1 MQCASN
7 WRRALWVALAEVG
20 PPLCTP
26 RKWALWWK
34 EEWRAVWTCVK
45 DTIKI
50 RSWVSRGG
58 DFSNRHCAVPTWT
71 TPHPCTVQQQMLPTV
86 FVCVSLNQSFNN
98 CCFTQKH
105 SYLAAK
111 QCGISAYSQ
120 SCPLAELSST
130 YGKSTCRDFC
140 SHKWR
145 SCPLLSKR
153 WFLPR
158 SPASNAQF
166 TKSPLSR
173 TLICPLLLHVERH
186 PTAAFRFLLLSLS
199 SLLLSLPPPRLWKRE
214 RADEPLCG

>member
-1 MQCASN
+1 MDFVVERGVKSCVDMCKRHNKNKKLSFSGRWFLWPALCCADMDNSTSLHSST
-7 WRRALWVALAEVG
+7 ADASYC
-20 PPLCTP
+20 LC
-26 RKWALWWK
+26 
-34 EEWRAVWTCVK
+34 
-45 DTIKI
+45 
-50 RSWVSRGG
+50 
-58 DFSNRHCAVPTWT
+58 
-71 TPHPCTVQQQMLPTV
+71 
-86 FVCVSLNQSFNN
+86 VCVSLNQSFNN